1 MTKLENFTKNKAFFL
16 DRDGVI
22 IEDKKYLSEIKKIRF
37 LKQTFKALNLMKK
50 KKNIYSLLLQTSLL
64 SPGVT

>member
-50 KKNIYSLLLQTSLL
+50 KNIYSLLLQTSLL